1 MYVSIR
7 IYGKDVLKVDFLSVL
22 KRKQNAMESVAHP
35 YVKLSDNEKYLYCF
49 GLSVMT
55 LGSSKAISETKPMFE
70 KVLDKISLSQ
80 EDRERLISDINSQFD
95 LRITQLLKWIDKR
108 KEIQYLLLFDMQLIA
123 YHTLWA
129 QSYCEKIMK
138 EFSLLFSLEPRE
150 NEFIRL
156 FVQAT
161 KNNNQE
167 KARMLYDK
175 FCADGFFI
183 TYKHLHYICP
193 ILNFNLK
200 LSSLILDKGQ
210 KYVIDKE
217 TSIENDIMVTNG
229 SVLVIDHAKV
239 KLGGSIRIDGGEIYI
254 TDSEI
259 VAMKNQEY
267 SMIELVNA
275 FRFVMEHTMIDCNRN
290 TTFLRQYAGDVTLKN
305 CVIKNSVKIPSIF
318 FLGED
323 MNVVNCQFE
332 NCLDGAIRCSQKGN
346 LNIINTNFLMCK
358 AEQGG
363 AIFVDEANSTNIQN
377 CRFEKCEAKFIGGC
391 IYFPY
396 LRYGQNV
403 INATMID
410 CKPLDS
416 LMLNQVDY
424 EWGN

>member
-35 YVKLSDNEKYLYCF
+35 YVKLPDNEKYLYCF
-49 GLSVMT
+49 GLAVMT

-254 TDSEI
+254 TDRSSSPI
-259 VAMKNQEY
+259 WMASSRVGARISPWTSSFSGSICSIMGMPKAKVLPVPVGALAMT
-267 SMIELVNA
+267 S
-275 FRFVMEHTMIDCNRN
+275 FHC
-290 TTFLRQYAGDVTLKN
+290 
-305 CVIKNSVKIPSIF
+305 IKCGIASAW
-318 FLGED
+318 
-323 MNVVNCQFE
+323 MVV
-332 NCLDGAIRCSQKGN
+332 
-346 LNIINTNFLMCK
+346 
-358 AEQGG
+358 
-363 AIFVDEANSTNIQN
+363 
-377 CRFEKCEAKFIGGC
+377 
-391 IYFPY
+391 
-396 LRYGQNV
+396 GQ
-403 INATMID
+403 
-410 CKPLDS
+410 P
-416 LMLNQVDY
+416 
-424 EWGN
+424 